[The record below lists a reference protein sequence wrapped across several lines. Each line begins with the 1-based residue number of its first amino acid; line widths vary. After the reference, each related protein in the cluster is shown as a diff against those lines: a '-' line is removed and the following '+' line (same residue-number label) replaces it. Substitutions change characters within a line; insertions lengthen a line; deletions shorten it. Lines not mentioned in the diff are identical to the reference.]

1 MAGTYVVT
9 GASRGIGLEFCR
21 QLSKRGERV
30 IGVTRSPAPALA
42 ELGVRTELADVTNPA
57 QVAALGQRLAG
68 EAVDVL
74 INNAGVSSK
83 ANRLDDLSLEELARV
98 FAVNASSPLVVTRAM
113 MPGLRA
119 GARRLIINIS
129 SQLGSIT
136 NNTGGSS
143 YPYRASKAALNML
156 TVSLANELRPEG
168 FTCVTVHPGWVQ
180 TDMGGPNATLTPPQA
195 VASMLGVFDKLTAG
209 DTGRFLNYDGKTLP
223 W

>member
-1 MAGTYVVT
+1 MAMTYVVT

-21 QLSKRGERV
+21 QLAKRGERV
-30 IGVTRSPAPALA
+30 IGIVRSATAALTDM
-42 ELGVRTELADVTNPA
+42 GVRTELADVTIPA
-57 QVAALGQRLAG
+57 QVHALGQRLAG

-83 ANRLDDLSLEELARV
+83 ASKVTELTIEELGRV
-98 FAVNASSPLVVTRAM
+98 FAVNASSPMVVTGALLES
-113 MPGLRA
+113 LRA
-119 GARRLIINIS
+119 GKARRVVNIS
-129 SQLGSIT
+129 SQLGSIA

-168 FTCVTVHPGWVQ
+168 FTCITMHPGWVQ
-180 TDMGGPNATLTPPQA
+180 TDMGGPNATLTPLQA
-195 VASMLGVFDKLTAG
+195 VTSMLHVLDR
-209 DTGRFLNYDGKTLP
+209 TGPDDSGKFLNYDGKILP

>member
-21 QLSKRGERV
+21 QLARRGERV
-30 IGVTRSPAPALA
+30 IGVARSAAPELA
-42 ELGVRTELADVTNPA
+42 GLGVRVEMADVTVPA
-57 QVAALGQRLAG
+57 QVEALGKRLAG

-83 ANRLDDLSLEELARV
+83 ASRLEELTLEELQRV
-98 FAVNASSPLVVTRAM
+98 FAVNASSPLVVTRAL
-113 MPGLRA
+113 MPSLRA
-119 GARRLIINIS
+119 GGRKMVVNIS

-156 TVSLANELRPEG
+156 TVSLANELKPEG

-180 TDMGGPNATLTPPQA
+180 TDMGGPNATLTPVQA
-195 VASMLGVFDKLTAG
+195 VGSMLGVFDRLTAG
-209 DTGRFLNYDGKTLP
+209 ESGKFLNYDGKGLP

>member
-21 QLSKRGERV
+21 QLMKRGERV
-30 IGVTRSPAPALA
+30 IGVVRTPSPALA
-42 ELGVRTELADVTNPA
+42 ELGVRTELADVTDAA
-57 QVAALGQRLAG
+57 QVEALGVRLAG
-68 EAVDVL
+68 EAVEVL

-83 ANRLDDLSLEELARV
+83 ASRLADLSIEELGRV
-98 FAVNASSPLVVTRAM
+98 FGVNATSPLVVTRAL
-113 MPGLRA
+113 MPSLRA
-119 GARRLIINIS
+119 GKSRRVINIS

-136 NNTGGSS
+136 NNAGGSS

-168 FTCVTVHPGWVQ
+168 FTCVVMHPGWVQ
-180 TDMGGPNATLTPPQA
+180 TDMGGPNATLTPTQA
-195 VASMLGVFDKLTAG
+195 VGSMLGVMDRLG
-209 DTGRFLNYDGKTLP
+209 PDDSGRFLNYDGKALP